1 MAEFQITTDLAVIRD
16 FTVAANFD
24 ELLAAVAEISA
35 PYEAMIV
42 TPDTVRN
49 AAADRAKL
57 RKLQSRIDEQRK
69 AVKAACMAPA
79 DAFAEKMKPAL
90 DRIGAAIDNLDRQV
104 KAFESQEAEEK
115 LERLRV
121 YFGDSLNANTKDC
134 ADWEKIAARHR
145 DWKNKGK
152 SEDQCRSEIQIELAN
167 IDRSVNAMRGYPEQ
181 YKAPMMEA
189 FCRNY
194 ELADALTTFQSIK
207 RREQLEQVRR
217 ERETEEARK
226 AAEEA
231 KARAE
236 AELRAA
242 NDRPYAGDGD
252 AQAARTAQEL
262 SNALQGEMTRAA
274 AENAAEG
281 GDGGERAENEAPKLR
296 RVEFW
301 VEVSPEQSKALG
313 RFLKENRIRY
323 GALRREG

>member
-79 DAFAEKMKPAL
+79 EAFAEKMKPAL

-104 KAFESQEAEEK
+104 KAFEAQEAEEK

-121 YFGDSLNANTKDC
+121 YFGESLNANTKDC

-152 SEDQCRSEIQIELAN
+152 SEEQCRSEIQIELAN
-167 IDRSVNAMRGYPEQ
+167 IDRSVNAMQGYPEQ

-194 ELADALTTFQSIK
+194 ELADALTTFQAIK
-207 RREQLEQVRR
+207 RQEQIEQVRR
-217 ERETEEARK
+217 EREAEEARK
-226 AAEEA
+226 AAEREA
-231 KARAE
+231 ALKQAE
-236 AELRAA
+236 AAVIENPSSATTAA
-242 NDRPYAGDGD
+242 YAL
-252 AQAARTAQEL
+252 A
-262 SNALQGEMTRAA
+262 SALQGEMSRAA

-281 GDGGERAENEAPKLR
+281 RDGGESAENEAPKLR

>member
-1 MAEFQITTDLAVIRD
+1 MAEFEISTDLAVIRD
-16 FTVAANFD
+16 ITVAANFD

-35 PYEAMIV
+35 PYEAMVV

-79 DAFAEKMKPAL
+79 EAFAEKTKPAMEK
-90 DRIGAAIDNLDRQV
+90 IGAAIDNLDRQV
-104 KAFESQEAEEK
+104 KAFEAKEAEEK

-121 YFGDSLNANTKDC
+121 YFGESLKTTTRDC
-134 ADWEKIAARHR
+134 ADWEKIAARHK
-145 DWKNKGK
+145 DWKNKSK
-152 SEDQCRSEIQIELAN
+152 REEQCMSEIQMELAN
-167 IDRSVNAMRGYPEQ
+167 IERSVNAMQGYPEQ

-207 RREQLEQVRR
+207 RREQLDKVRR
-217 ERETEEARK
+217 EQEEAEARRAAEEARK
-226 AAEEA
+226 ATEEA
-231 KARAE
+231 ARATDKTDTV
-236 AELRAA
+236 AASFARA
-242 NDRPYAGDGD
+242 
-252 AQAARTAQEL
+252 AQEL
-262 SNALQGEMTRAA
+262 SDSLQGEMIRAA

-281 GDGGERAENEAPKLR
+281 GDGAERAENEAPKLR